1 VNIKSTISRSITR
14 SIQSIDKYPMV
25 IIGAFLFMMITIIRI
40 QVEIEE
46 EQVRFLYDC
55 MQMSLAAGISFSL
68 FSTAYLKKKV
78 QAVKYGHIM
87 TVIVL
92 ILAFVLLY
100 FFSRGDVKDYYRLR
114 VTDIAGARLFVW
126 ILICQ
131 IGFIVFLKKRSFGEA
146 LFIFMKSMVIAFVYG
161 AVLMSGTTG
170 VAGAVQGLLYND
182 MSEKVYMHLS
192 AIVSFMT
199 FTIFI
204 GNFPDLDG
212 SVQDYTA
219 SANKPKAVEI
229 LLTYIVIPIILSLSM
244 VLLLWI
250 GKAIFLGE
258 WPSFNIV
265 MGIVTS
271 YIFFGVWLYLL
282 VADDS
287 SGLTVNYRKIY
298 PVISLLILIFGLWS
312 FVRHLSNDGFRNQE
326 YFFSLL
332 LLIGITIMLLILI
345 KKESSQDWIPILLV
359 VVMMF
364 SIGPKVGYH
373 QLPVGIEIDR
383 LEGILREEG
392 MFENQII
399 SEKSSISD
407 EMKIQIT
414 QSVQYIS
421 NARDAKLP
429 SWFDRDFDDNSRF
442 KEVFG
447 FEKTWSN
454 RDFKYNDYVYL
465 HLTGDSHDISD
476 YDYAVYMEGQEALLK
491 TDQHD
496 YKFVWYHDSKSLEL
510 YQDDELILEETMDEY
525 FEGLRDELEGTSEV
539 MSHKINRDNLE
550 IMLVF
555 KYVNISLGEEVDI
568 YSEIKVIYF
577 KE

>member
-1 VNIKSTISRSITR
+1 MNIKSTISRSITR

>member
-1 VNIKSTISRSITR
+1 
-14 SIQSIDKYPMV
+14 MV